1 MILKIKVNGKV
12 YGLHLYENNENG
24 EITIMDSF
32 DPNTSFKEIDSNN
45 IINQGDIDDIFGT
58 NEEMVIVT
66 IPEKEE

>member
-1 MILKIKVNGKV
+1 MIVKIKVNGKV

-32 DPNTSFKEIDSNN
+32 DPDTSFKEIDSNN

>member
-32 DPNTSFKEIDSNN
+32 DPDTSFKEIDSNN

-58 NEEMVIVT
+58 NEEMVIIT

>member
-32 DPNTSFKEIDSNN
+32 DPDTSFKEIDSNN